1 MKRGTIFN
9 IAKIALAVALLAYVI
24 HKAGWDNIKRAITDM
39 TPEAWILGATMMLT
53 GNVLSIVRWQM
64 LMKGMGLQ
72 ATVWDA
78 IRLGFIGIFF
88 NNVVPGLTGGDAVKA
103 VFVARENPG
112 RGTDA
117 VVSVFVDRLIGIV
130 SLALI
135 SAVVIPL
142 DFEAYKEVAVVIY
155 GFLAAAAVGAACV
168 LSRRFKAKMKKL
180 LPGAGSSAV
189 GRLLI
194 KVDGAV
200 SIFRHRI
207 PLIAVAVGMS
217 VVVHLCIIVGV
228 SFFGG
233 GIAIGGLDA
242 LAGATL
248 DETAELATSL
258 ETLRDLDLQTYC
270 SLLPIIFMIQALP
283 ISPGGLG
290 VGEKAFEHFFG
301 TIGVLPQHA
310 VAISFTYRVTAM
322 VISLI
327 GGLFLL
333 MDRKRVLEDVQAASA
348 DGEEPDAPDAE
359 RDA

>member
-1 MKRGTIFN
+1 MKRSTVFN
-9 IAKIALAVALLAYVI
+9 LLKIALAVALLAYVI
-24 HKAGWDNIKRAITDM
+24 HKAGWDNIKRAISDM
-39 TPEAWILGATMMLT
+39 TPEAWLLGAVMMLA

-64 LMKGMGLQ
+64 LMKGMGLRT
-72 ATVWDA
+72 TVWDA

-135 SAVVIPL
+135 SAVVIPFR
-142 DFEAYKEVAVVIY
+142 FELYRDVAVVIY
-155 GFLAAAAVGAACV
+155 GFLGAAAVGAACV
-168 LSRRFKAKMKKL
+168 LSRRFKAKMRAL

-189 GRLLI
+189 GRLLL

-200 SIFRHRI
+200 SIFRHRL
-207 PLIAVAVGMS
+207 PLIAVAVAMS

-228 SFFGG
+228 SFFGQGIAEG
-233 GIAIGGLDA
+233 GIESLTAAA
-242 LAGATL
+242 LA
-248 DETAELATSL
+248 DEPAAGLSL

-322 VISLI
+322 LISLI

-333 MDRKRVLEDVQAASA
+333 LDRKRVLEDVHTAS
-348 DGEEPDAPDAE
+348 EEPDV
-359 RDA
+359 